1 MFIEPP
7 VYLPAIMSDYYAAG
21 GKIAVRDFADRAE
34 LMSLDEP
41 VIINCSGLGSRELF
55 GDAELVPVKGQLS
68 VLLPQ
73 ADINYLMIYQGI
85 YMFPRKDGVL
95 LGGTFE
101 RNVSS
106 LTPNE
111 GETARILRQHQTF
124 FAGMQDPWSNSLRR
138 TRAT

>member
-7 VYLPAIMSDYYAAG
+7 VYLPAVMHDYHAAG
-21 GKIAVRDFADRAE
+21 GKIVVRDFAERAE
-34 LMSLDEP
+34 LMSLGEP
-41 VIINCSGLGSRELF
+41 VIINCTGLGSRELF

-101 RNVSS
+101 RNSSS

-111 GETARILRQHQTF
+111 AESARILRQHEAF
-124 FAGMQDPWSNSLRR
+124 FAAMQDPWSTSLP
-138 TRAT
+138 